1 MTMQAAKKKKNPP
14 LRLLIIEGE
23 ARAIANCVGDVV
35 KMGWMRMGEGWV
47 KWMGMREGRGDGKG
61 T

>member
-23 ARAIANCVGDVV
+23 ARAIANCVGGVSKD
-35 KMGWMRMGEGWV
+35 GLDEDGRGMGEMDGD
-47 KWMGMREGRGDGKG
+47 EGRRGDGKG